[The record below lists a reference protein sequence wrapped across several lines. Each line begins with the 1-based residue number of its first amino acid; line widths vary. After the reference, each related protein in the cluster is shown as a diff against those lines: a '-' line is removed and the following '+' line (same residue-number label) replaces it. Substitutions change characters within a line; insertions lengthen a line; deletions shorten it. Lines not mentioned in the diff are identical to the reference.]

1 MKRELSPDPSAVGGG
16 GAAVPGSA
24 DPRAHVAKVPRLEDP
39 GAAALDRP
47 PGHDASASIARA
59 TRDEH
64 PASPPRSVAP
74 SVPAHPLSPT
84 MTSAQMAA
92 RVMAAAAERAAG
104 VAGDER
110 APERAAPAVDA
121 RAEPRQIAVAEE
133 TEIARPPEAVAATTA
148 GEAPQETVAKPS
160 PPPEAGAETLE
171 TPNDAGVGLGPE
183 PPRPRDAPAPTET
196 SRDEPSVLNTEP
208 EPETVKRAASTSV
221 ARGARDATVSN
232 GVTNAAN
239 IDRDSHHRDD
249 TNDVVEAKDACDAM
263 DVDRDGAF
271 RHEDLARKTE
281 ATPENSTPFTG
292 YPRDPHLRWRAIQ
305 TDPDPFVRNV
315 LARLRNA
322 ESTEPYHQVGNEWR
336 RAPWDT
342 NPYESVGPGYV
353 RAGDMPE
360 ADAAL
365 AESKLRTSLPDG
377 WMDLPPDPPRPSVV
391 VAPPDET
398 PCLVCG
404 RADDEASF
412 VLCDSCPKG
421 GHFRCLNMPRVPEGD
436 WFCSD
441 CGGAP
446 TPTPRDVKRDDDAT
460 VHDKP
465 PTARNNDNAPLPLLP
480 SFVPNAKPLWENRV
494 PLRLGVDVEER
505 PMWGMD
511 CYTRVAV
518 DAALSQ
524 APSFAGTDAAAVAR
538 REAFFAKRLMPAVH
552 SLWKDGWD
560 LKLAVR
566 RVEEEARENDD
577 DDLDA
582 VVEACRYVTRAIEE
596 VDEAGLDTHPPPRPP
611 KGQRAFASGGSRAS
625 KKKSGATSASYVPP
639 GVQIKRPLG
648 AYMIYANEARP
659 ALLAQHPPEWARNI
673 SEIGKALGAGWKS
686 LSAEEKAKYSEKAAA
701 LKKQFEEVDLPAAIK
716 RAEEEEEA
724 RVEAEALKEK
734 RAREAAAAAA
744 AAVVAAREERL
755 KKRAD
760 EAAATAAAREERLLK
775 RRNETADGDGGGDF
789 AEATTTTAAAA
800 LFPSAESPVG
810 FPANVSNEAEAEEEV
825 TDFSKEAKEDLVI
838 EERYLPPNR
847 RAAKRR
853 HFRLHPKGVGV
864 VCVKKEGIKA
874 GTYVQ
879 DYLGELYTPWR
890 WYERQ
895 DAIKKREPGKAL
907 PDFFNITLERPKDD
921 DAGIDTLFVEAAHR
935 CTFASRLSH
944 SCAPNCQ
951 TVVLAHGGQ
960 LTIAQYTTR
969 DIAFGEELSW
979 NYSCVT
985 ESEKEYRAA
994 ICLCSSTRCKGAF
1007 LDYAGSSSFTA
1018 VMSTKHDFC
1027 DRNALLIRACAER
1040 VTDVD
1045 RTRLAAAG
1053 IKSAALSMAADVK
1066 VEQERS
1072 SERPSDDADRDDVT
1086 EDAKSTPSTPPPP
1099 SGSSECPEWLVK
1111 WAALTLEY
1119 IETEKVLLPDALME
1133 KPLDGITYDR
1143 FFAEATAAG
1152 VFATRLTNLV
1162 VTLDK
1167 IKYVLRQPGQCRAP
1181 FLRPLSDAEIVD
1193 HLWLGSNGIFR
1204 RAVDAMNGSGS
1215 GSNALGAKGS
1225 EARNVLARLKALRDG
1240 GGVDGFSQSSPF
1252 ADGVSPATPDEARAG
1267 LRLVSTMIRTCGN
1280 DHVALADCLLLY
1292 AETERWVTPAPYVG
1306 FTSPPVKLTPLPKD
1320 AEYDAEKAF
1329 RKTADAADKEDAS
1342 REDTSEAFPTDVTRV
1357 LSETNGG
1364 HAQKH
1369 DDGNTET
1376 DVHEDASGE
1385 KKEDAIDRIN
1395 PDPPR
1400 GKSLVKLAKRYRG
1413 DLENVM
1419 RKKYQQHFCWGQL
1432 VSWFKQTIYDP
1443 SASLS
1448 ADRRGTMSLPDPESA
1463 YGSGSKP
1470 GSYGKNERK
1479 ILLTHLEKNCDR
1491 SWPTTWRWSFRN
1503 PAKVYG
1509 SPFIDD
1515 AILVSRGEER
1525 RVPELVRRM
1534 REM

>member
-1 MKRELSPDPSAVGGG
+1 M
-16 GAAVPGSA
+16 PGSA

-39 GAAALDRP
+39 GAGALDRP

-110 APERAAPAVDA
+110 APERAAPPVDA

-148 GEAPQETVAKPS
+148 GEAPQVTVAKPS
-160 PPPEAGAETLE
+160 PPPEARAETLE
-171 TPNDAGVGLGPE
+171 TPNDAGVGLDPE
-183 PPRPRDAPAPTET
+183 PPRPRDAPASTET
-196 SRDEPSVLNTEP
+196 SRDEPSVLPTEP
-208 EPETVKRAASTSV
+208 EPETAEKEKAAIDVRFTSISD
-221 ARGARDATVSN
+221 AR
-232 GVTNAAN
+232 
-239 IDRDSHHRDD
+239 
-249 TNDVVEAKDACDAM
+249 DAM
-263 DVDRDGAF
+263 DVERDGAS
-271 RHEDLARKTE
+271 RERARTTE
-281 ATPENSTPFTG
+281 STPPESTPFAG

-315 LARLRNA
+315 LARLRAA
-322 ESTEPYHQVGNEWR
+322 ESTEPYHQVGKDWR

-353 RAGDMPE
+353 RAGDMPL

-446 TPTPRDVKRDDDAT
+446 TPTFTPRDVRDE
-460 VHDKP
+460 P
-465 PTARNNDNAPLPLLP
+465 PTARDTETPEAPLNLNPVLP

-524 APSFAGTDAAAVAR
+524 APSFAGTEPAAVAR
-538 REAFFAKRLMPAVH
+538 REAFFAKKLMPAVH

-566 RVEEEARENDD
+566 RVEEDARESAREKKNDD
-577 DDLDA
+577 DDIKLDA
-582 VVEACRYVTRAIEE
+582 IVEACRCVTRAIEE

-611 KGQRAFASGGSRAS
+611 KGQRAFSSGSRAS
-625 KKKSGATSASYVPP
+625 RSSKTTSASYVPP

-659 ALLAQHPPEWARNI
+659 VLLAAHPPEWARNI
-673 SEIGKALGAGWKS
+673 SEIGKALGSGWKS

-760 EAAATAAAREERLLK
+760 EAAAKAAAREERLLK

-789 AEATTTTAAAA
+789 AEATTTAAAAAA
-800 LFPSAESPVG
+800 LFRSAEEGG
-810 FPANVSNEAEAEEEV
+810 FPANATKEAEKEEDV
-825 TDFSKEAKEDLVI
+825 SKEAGDLVI

-864 VCVKKEGIKA
+864 VCVKKEGIPA

-951 TVVLAHGGQ
+951 TVVLAHGGR

-969 DIAFGEELSW
+969 DIAYGEELSW

-1018 VMSTKHDFC
+1018 VMSTRHDFC
-1027 DRNALLIRACAER
+1027 DRNATLIRACSER
-1040 VTDVD
+1040 VTEDD
-1045 RTRLAAAG
+1045 RARLAAAG

-1066 VEQERS
+1066 VEQELV
-1072 SERPSDDADRDDVT
+1072 SERLGRMDAE
-1086 EDAKSTPSTPPPP
+1086 EDATKPSATESKSTSPPPP
-1099 SGSSECPEWLVK
+1099 PRSRGSECPEWLVK

-1143 FFAEATAAG
+1143 FFAEATAQG

-1181 FLRPLSDAEIVD
+1181 FLRPLNDAEIVE
-1193 HLWLGSNGIFR
+1193 HLWLGPNGIFS
-1204 RAVDAMNGSGS
+1204 RAVDAMVGSGS
-1215 GSNALGAKGS
+1215 GPHALGAKGS

-1240 GGVDGFSQSSPF
+1240 VDDGVSRKIF
-1252 ADGVSPATPDEARAG
+1252 ADGATPATPNEARAG
-1267 LRLVSTMIRTCGN
+1267 LRLVSEMIRTCGN

-1320 AEYDAEKAF
+1320 AEYIHTHASA
-1329 RKTADAADKEDAS
+1329 RKTDSGPAAEEDAS
-1342 REDTSEAFPTDVTRV
+1342 RYDEARPTDLPRV
-1357 LSETNGG
+1357 RCEPNGD
-1364 HAQKH
+1364 ARM
-1369 DDGNTET
+1369 T
-1376 DVHEDASGE
+1376 DSGTDADVLPEEEDASG
-1385 KKEDAIDRIN
+1385 KDATYRR
-1395 PDPPR
+1395 DPSTRPA
-1400 GKSLVKLAKRYRG
+1400 VKLAKRYRG
-1413 DLENVM
+1413 DVENVM
-1419 RKKYQQHFCWGQL
+1419 RKKYQQHFAWGQL

-1463 YGSGSKP
+1463 YSGSKP
-1470 GSYGKNERK
+1470 GSYGKTERNA
-1479 ILLTHLEKNCDR
+1479 LLAHLDKNRDR

-1515 AILVSRGEER
+1515 AIRVSRGEER